1 MKIFKFAEFN
11 LTKLFLIFG
20 VSFVWQTGI
29 AETEKYLI
37 NAGDV
42 LEISV
47 WNEDALKREVTV
59 LPDGSISFPLAGV
72 VPAAG
77 KSLDVVKK
85 ELTEKLTEYIAEP
98 VVNIVVKSTGG
109 NAVYVTGQVK
119 NPGKYVMVEPM
130 HVVQALSLAGGLTP
144 FAAKDDIIILRKSN
158 TSSESIQFEYS
169 DLEDGKGLDKKYF
182 LKSGDVVVVP

>member
-1 MKIFKFAEFN
+1 MKIFKLAEFN
-11 LTKLFLIFG
+11 AIKVFAIIL
-20 VSFVWQTGI
+20 VSMACQIGN

-37 NAGDV
+37 NPGDV

-59 LPDGSISFPLAGV
+59 LPDGSISFPLAGTV
-72 VPAAG
+72 AAAN
-77 KSLDVVKK
+77 KSIDAIKK
-85 ELTEKLTEYIAEP
+85 EVTEKLTEYIAEP

-130 HVVQALSLAGGLTP
+130 HVVQALSLAGGLTA
-144 FAAKDDIIILRKSN
+144 FAEQNNIIILRKNSAAG
-158 TSSESIQFEYS
+158 ESIKFEYS
-169 DLEDGKGLDKKYF
+169 DLEDHKNLDKKYY
-182 LKSGDVVVVP
+182 LKSGDVVIVP

>member
-1 MKIFKFAEFN
+1 MVIF
-11 LTKLFLIFG
+11 TTSLFG
-20 VSFVWQTGI
+20 QMSF

-37 NAGDV
+37 NPGDV

-59 LPDGSISFPLAGV
+59 LPDGSIGFPLAGTV
-72 VPAAG
+72 AAAG
-77 KSLDVVKK
+77 QSLDVIKK

-98 VVNIVVKSTGG
+98 VVNIVVKSAGG

-119 NPGKYVMVEPM
+119 TPGKYVMVEPM
-130 HVVQALSLAGGLTP
+130 HVVQALSLAGGLTA
-144 FAAKDDIIILRKSN
+144 FAAQNDIIILRKSS
-158 TSSESIQFEYS
+158 TGGESIRFEYS